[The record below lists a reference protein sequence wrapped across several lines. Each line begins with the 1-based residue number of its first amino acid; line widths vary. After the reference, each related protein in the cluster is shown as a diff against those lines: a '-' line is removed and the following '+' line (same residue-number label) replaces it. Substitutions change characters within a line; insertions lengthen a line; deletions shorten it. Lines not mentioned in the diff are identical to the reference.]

1 MADMADMVEIRDT
14 QIWVDEGKSP
24 LTMGKSTIYGHLQW
38 EIPL

>member
-14 QIWVDEGKSP
+14 QIWVDVGKSP
-24 LTMGKSTIYGHLQW
+24 FSMGKSTINGHFQW